1 MNRDGPI
8 LPALDESDAWSHRL
22 SEPLP
27 RRKLGPGILTVL
39 WILRVYVMIAVP
51 LVIYAF
57 FNAIQQ
63 RH

>member
-1 MNRDGPI
+1 MNRDEPI

-22 SEPLP
+22 REPLP
-27 RRKLGPGILTVL
+27 RRKLGPGILTLL

-63 RH
+63 HH